1 MNRPAIAATARPAH
15 ADPAPGAAPPQPW
28 ADPKRLLWLFGP
40 ALPFIALAS
49 LIGYALTGNVLFCWP
64 GPLLMHV
71 IIPLADWLVGEDRS
85 NPPES
90 AVPALEADR
99 YYRVIVAL
107 YVPAQF
113 ALTIFGAWLA
123 ATQVESIWALAGLV
137 LTVGAINGVAINT
150 SHELGHKHQAWE
162 RWLAKLA
169 LAPACYGH
177 FYIEH
182 NRGHHRDVATPVDP
196 ASSRMGES
204 IYRFVLREMPGGFRR
219 AWQLERERLAR
230 CGKSPWSLDNEV
242 LQPAL
247 ISLALYG
254 ALVAAL
260 GWQILPFLLLIAFWG
275 AFQLTSANYLEHY
288 GLLRRKLENGRYEV
302 CQPHHSWNSNHLFSN
317 WALFHLQRHSDHHAH
332 PTRRYQ
338 SLRNF
343 PDLPRL
349 PSGYFGMYLLAYVP
363 PLWFRL
369 MNPRLIAAVQ
379 GDAARINFQPGLR
392 ERLMR
397 RYGLQEHAA

>member
-1 MNRPAIAATARPAH
+1 MEIALPYRDHKRP
-15 ADPAPGAAPPQPW
+15 
-28 ADPKRLLWLFGP
+28 LWLLSLFVPILGLIGP
-40 ALPFIALAS
+40 ALYLLVSPSEFWLWLSPLFFYFDIPLLDA
-49 LIGYALTGNVLFCWP
+49 LIG
-64 GPLLMHV
+64 
-71 IIPLADWLVGEDRS
+71 EDPS

-90 AVPALEADR
+90 EVPALEADP
-99 YYRVIVAL
+99 YYRWITYLLVPVLWASFIAICVFVASQPL
-107 YVPAQF
+107 SATG
-113 ALTIFGAWLA
+113 LLA
-123 ATQVESIWALAGLV
+123 MIINTGGGL
-137 LTVGAINGVAINT
+137 GFAIN
-150 SHELGHKHQAWE
+150 LGHEMGHKKSTLE

-260 GWQILPFLLLIAFWG
+260 GWQILPFLLLSAFWG

>member
-1 MNRPAIAATARPAH
+1 MDIALPYRDHKRP
-15 ADPAPGAAPPQPW
+15 
-28 ADPKRLLWLFGP
+28 LWLLSLFVPILGLIGP
-40 ALPFIALAS
+40 ALYLLVSPSEFWLWLSPLFFYFGIPLLDA
-49 LIGYALTGNVLFCWP
+49 LIG
-64 GPLLMHV
+64 
-71 IIPLADWLVGEDRS
+71 EDPS

-90 AVPALEADR
+90 EVPALEADP
-99 YYRVIVAL
+99 YYRWITYLLVPVLWASFIAICVFVASQPL
-107 YVPAQF
+107 SATG
-113 ALTIFGAWLA
+113 LLA
-123 ATQVESIWALAGLV
+123 MIINTGGGL
-137 LTVGAINGVAINT
+137 GFAIN
-150 SHELGHKHQAWE
+150 LGHEMGHKKSTLE

-260 GWQILPFLLLIAFWG
+260 GWQILPFLLLSAFWG

>member
-1 MNRPAIAATARPAH
+1 MEIALPYRDRKRP
-15 ADPAPGAAPPQPW
+15 
-28 ADPKRLLWLFGP
+28 LWLLSLFVPTLGLIGP
-40 ALPFIALAS
+40 ALYLLVSPSEFWLWLSPLFFYFGIPLLDA
-49 LIGYALTGNVLFCWP
+49 LIG
-64 GPLLMHV
+64 
-71 IIPLADWLVGEDRS
+71 EDPS

-90 AVPALEADR
+90 EVPALEADP
-99 YYRVIVAL
+99 YYRWITYLLVPVLWASFIAICVFVASQPL
-107 YVPAQF
+107 SATG
-113 ALTIFGAWLA
+113 LLA
-123 ATQVESIWALAGLV
+123 MIINTGGGL
-137 LTVGAINGVAINT
+137 GFAIN
-150 SHELGHKHQAWE
+150 LGHEMGHKKSTLE

-260 GWQILPFLLLIAFWG
+260 GWQILPFLLLSAFWG

>member
-1 MNRPAIAATARPAH
+1 MEIALPYRDHKRP
-15 ADPAPGAAPPQPW
+15 
-28 ADPKRLLWLFGP
+28 LWLLSLFVPTLGLIGP
-40 ALPFIALAS
+40 ALYLLVSPSELWLWLSPLFFYFGIPLLDA
-49 LIGYALTGNVLFCWP
+49 LIG
-64 GPLLMHV
+64 
-71 IIPLADWLVGEDRS
+71 EDPS

-90 AVPALEADR
+90 EVPALEADP
-99 YYRVIVAL
+99 YYRWITYLLVPVLWASFIAICVFVASQPL
-107 YVPAQF
+107 SATG
-113 ALTIFGAWLA
+113 LLA
-123 ATQVESIWALAGLV
+123 MIINTGGGL
-137 LTVGAINGVAINT
+137 GFAIN
-150 SHELGHKHQAWE
+150 LGHEMGHKKSTLE

-169 LAPACYGH
+169 LVPACYGH

-260 GWQILPFLLLIAFWG
+260 GWQILPFLLLSAFWG

-369 MNPRLIAAVQ
+369 MNPRLIEAVQ

>member
-1 MNRPAIAATARPAH
+1 MEIALPYRDHKRP
-15 ADPAPGAAPPQPW
+15 
-28 ADPKRLLWLFGP
+28 LWLLSLFVPTFGLIGP
-40 ALPFIALAS
+40 ALYLLVSPSELWLWLSPLFFYFGIPLLDA
-49 LIGYALTGNVLFCWP
+49 LIG
-64 GPLLMHV
+64 
-71 IIPLADWLVGEDRS
+71 EDPS

-90 AVPALEADR
+90 EVPALEADP
-99 YYRVIVAL
+99 YYRWITYL
-107 YVPAQF
+107 LVPVLWASFIIICVFVGSQPLS
-113 ALTIFGAWLA
+113 ATGLLA
-123 ATQVESIWALAGLV
+123 MIINTGGGL
-137 LTVGAINGVAINT
+137 GFAIN
-150 SHELGHKHQAWE
+150 LGHEMGHKKSTLE

-169 LAPACYGH
+169 LVPACYGH

-260 GWQILPFLLLIAFWG
+260 GWQILPFLLLSAFWG

-349 PSGYFGMYLLAYVP
+349 PSGYFGMFLLAYVP

-369 MNPRLIAAVQ
+369 MNPRLIEAVQ

>member
-1 MNRPAIAATARPAH
+1 MEIALPYRDHKRP
-15 ADPAPGAAPPQPW
+15 
-28 ADPKRLLWLFGP
+28 LWLLSLFVPILGLIGP
-40 ALPFIALAS
+40 ALYLLVSPSEFWLWLSPLFFYFGIPLLDA
-49 LIGYALTGNVLFCWP
+49 LIG
-64 GPLLMHV
+64 
-71 IIPLADWLVGEDRS
+71 EDPS

-90 AVPALEADR
+90 EVPALEADP
-99 YYRVIVAL
+99 YYRWITYLLVPVLWASFIAICVFVASQPL
-107 YVPAQF
+107 SATG
-113 ALTIFGAWLA
+113 LLA
-123 ATQVESIWALAGLV
+123 MIINTGGGL
-137 LTVGAINGVAINT
+137 GFAIN
-150 SHELGHKHQAWE
+150 LGHEMGHKKSTLE

-254 ALVAAL
+254 ALVATL
-260 GWQILPFLLLIAFWG
+260 GWQILPFLLLSAFWG
-275 AFQLTSANYLEHY
+275 AFQLTSANYIEHY

>member
-1 MNRPAIAATARPAH
+1 MEIALPYRDHKRP
-15 ADPAPGAAPPQPW
+15 
-28 ADPKRLLWLFGP
+28 LWLLSLFVPILGLIGP
-40 ALPFIALAS
+40 ALYLLVSPSEFWLWLSPLFFYFGIPLLDA
-49 LIGYALTGNVLFCWP
+49 LIG
-64 GPLLMHV
+64 
-71 IIPLADWLVGEDRS
+71 EDPS

-90 AVPALEADR
+90 EVPALEADP
-99 YYRVIVAL
+99 YYRWITYLLVPVLWASFIAICVFVASQPL
-107 YVPAQF
+107 SATG
-113 ALTIFGAWLA
+113 LLA
-123 ATQVESIWALAGLV
+123 MIINTGGGL
-137 LTVGAINGVAINT
+137 GFAIN
-150 SHELGHKHQAWE
+150 LGHEMGHKKSTLE

-260 GWQILPFLLLIAFWG
+260 GWQILPFLLLSAFWG

-363 PLWFRL
+363 LLWFRL

>member
-1 MNRPAIAATARPAH
+1 MEIALPYRDHKRP
-15 ADPAPGAAPPQPW
+15 
-28 ADPKRLLWLFGP
+28 LWLLSLFVPILGLIGP
-40 ALPFIALAS
+40 ALYLLVSPSEFWLWLSPLFFYFGIPLLDA
-49 LIGYALTGNVLFCWP
+49 LIG
-64 GPLLMHV
+64 
-71 IIPLADWLVGEDRS
+71 EDPS

-90 AVPALEADR
+90 EVPALEADP
-99 YYRVIVAL
+99 YYRWITYLLVPVLWASFIAICVFVASQPL
-107 YVPAQF
+107 SATG
-113 ALTIFGAWLA
+113 LLA
-123 ATQVESIWALAGLV
+123 MIINTGGGL
-137 LTVGAINGVAINT
+137 GFAIN
-150 SHELGHKHQAWE
+150 LGHEMGHKKSTLE

-247 ISLALYG
+247 TSLALYG

-260 GWQILPFLLLIAFWG
+260 GWQILPFLLLSAFWG

>member
-1 MNRPAIAATARPAH
+1 MEIALPYRDHKRP
-15 ADPAPGAAPPQPW
+15 
-28 ADPKRLLWLFGP
+28 LWLLSLFVPILGLIGP
-40 ALPFIALAS
+40 ALYLLVSPSEFWLWLSPLFFYFGIPLLDA
-49 LIGYALTGNVLFCWP
+49 LIG
-64 GPLLMHV
+64 
-71 IIPLADWLVGEDRS
+71 EDPS

-90 AVPALEADR
+90 EVPALEADP
-99 YYRVIVAL
+99 YYRWITYLLVPVLWASFIAICVFVASQPL
-107 YVPAQF
+107 SATG
-113 ALTIFGAWLA
+113 LLA
-123 ATQVESIWALAGLV
+123 MIINTGGGL
-137 LTVGAINGVAINT
+137 GFAIN
-150 SHELGHKHQAWE
+150 LGHEMGHKKSTLE

-254 ALVAAL
+254 ALVATL
-260 GWQILPFLLLIAFWG
+260 GWQILPFLLLSAFWG

-369 MNPRLIAAVQ
+369 MNPRLIEAVQ

>member
-1 MNRPAIAATARPAH
+1 MEIALPYRDRKRP
-15 ADPAPGAAPPQPW
+15 
-28 ADPKRLLWLFGP
+28 LWLLSLFVPTFGLIGP
-40 ALPFIALAS
+40 ALYLLMSPSELWLWLSPLFFYFGIPLLDA
-49 LIGYALTGNVLFCWP
+49 LIG
-64 GPLLMHV
+64 
-71 IIPLADWLVGEDRS
+71 EDPS

-90 AVPALEADR
+90 EVPALEADP
-99 YYRVIVAL
+99 YYRWITYLLVPVLWASFIAICVFVASQPL
-107 YVPAQF
+107 SATG
-113 ALTIFGAWLA
+113 LLA
-123 ATQVESIWALAGLV
+123 MIINTGGGL
-137 LTVGAINGVAINT
+137 GFAIN
-150 SHELGHKHQAWE
+150 LGHEMGHKKSTLE

-169 LAPACYGH
+169 LVPACYGH

-260 GWQILPFLLLIAFWG
+260 GWQILPFLLLSAFWG

-349 PSGYFGMYLLAYVP
+349 PSGYFGMFLLAYVP

-369 MNPRLIAAVQ
+369 MNPRLIEAVQ

>member
-1 MNRPAIAATARPAH
+1 MEIALPYRDHKRP
-15 ADPAPGAAPPQPW
+15 
-28 ADPKRLLWLFGP
+28 LWLLSLFVPILGLIGP
-40 ALPFIALAS
+40 ALYLLVSPSELWLWLSPLFFYFGIPLLDA
-49 LIGYALTGNVLFCWP
+49 LIG
-64 GPLLMHV
+64 
-71 IIPLADWLVGEDRS
+71 EDPS

-90 AVPALEADR
+90 EVPALEADP
-99 YYRVIVAL
+99 YYRWITYLLVPVLWASFIAICVFVASQPL
-107 YVPAQF
+107 SATG
-113 ALTIFGAWLA
+113 LLA
-123 ATQVESIWALAGLV
+123 IIINTGGGL
-137 LTVGAINGVAINT
+137 GFAIN
-150 SHELGHKHQAWE
+150 LGHEMGHKKSTLE

-260 GWQILPFLLLIAFWG
+260 GWQILPFLLLSAFWG

>member
-1 MNRPAIAATARPAH
+1 MEIALPYRDHKRP
-15 ADPAPGAAPPQPW
+15 
-28 ADPKRLLWLFGP
+28 LWLLSLFVPILGLIGP
-40 ALPFIALAS
+40 ALYLLVSPSEFWLWLSPLFFYFGIPLLDA
-49 LIGYALTGNVLFCWP
+49 LIG
-64 GPLLMHV
+64 
-71 IIPLADWLVGEDRS
+71 EDPS

-90 AVPALEADR
+90 EVPALEADP
-99 YYRVIVAL
+99 YYRWITYLLVPVLWASFIAICVFVASQPL
-107 YVPAQF
+107 SATG
-113 ALTIFGAWLA
+113 LLA
-123 ATQVESIWALAGLV
+123 MIINTGGGL
-137 LTVGAINGVAINT
+137 GFAIN
-150 SHELGHKHQAWE
+150 LGHEMGHKKSTLE

-260 GWQILPFLLLIAFWG
+260 GWQILPFLLLSAFWG

-317 WALFHLQRHSDHHAH
+317 WALFHLQRHSDHHAY

-397 RYGLQEHAA
+397 RYGLQEQAA

>member
-1 MNRPAIAATARPAH
+1 MEIALPYRDHKRP
-15 ADPAPGAAPPQPW
+15 
-28 ADPKRLLWLFGP
+28 LWLLSLFVPILGLIGP
-40 ALPFIALAS
+40 ALYLLVSPSEFWLWLSPLFFYFGIPLLDA
-49 LIGYALTGNVLFCWP
+49 LIG
-64 GPLLMHV
+64 
-71 IIPLADWLVGEDRS
+71 EDPS

-90 AVPALEADR
+90 EVPALEADP
-99 YYRVIVAL
+99 YYRWITYLLVPVLWASFIAICVFVASQPL
-107 YVPAQF
+107 SATG
-113 ALTIFGAWLA
+113 LLA
-123 ATQVESIWALAGLV
+123 MIINTGGGL
-137 LTVGAINGVAINT
+137 GFAIN
-150 SHELGHKHQAWE
+150 LGHEMGHKKSTLE

-204 IYRFVLREMPGGFRR
+204 IYRFVLREMSGGFRR

-260 GWQILPFLLLIAFWG
+260 GWQILPFLLLSAFWG

>member
-1 MNRPAIAATARPAH
+1 MDIALPYRDRKRP
-15 ADPAPGAAPPQPW
+15 
-28 ADPKRLLWLFGP
+28 LWLLSLFVPTLGLIGP
-40 ALPFIALAS
+40 ALYLLVSPSELWLWLSPLFFYFGIPLLDA
-49 LIGYALTGNVLFCWP
+49 LIG
-64 GPLLMHV
+64 
-71 IIPLADWLVGEDRS
+71 EDPS

-90 AVPALEADR
+90 EVPALEADP
-99 YYRVIVAL
+99 YYRWITYLLVPVLWASFIAICVFVASQPL
-107 YVPAQF
+107 SATG
-113 ALTIFGAWLA
+113 LLA
-123 ATQVESIWALAGLV
+123 MIINTGGGL
-137 LTVGAINGVAINT
+137 GFAIN
-150 SHELGHKHQAWE
+150 LGHEMGHKKSTLE

-182 NRGHHRDVATPVDP
+182 NRGHHRDVATPIDP

-230 CGKSPWSLDNEV
+230 CGKGPWNLDNEV

-254 ALVAAL
+254 ALVATL
-260 GWQILPFLLLIAFWG
+260 GWQILPFLLLSAFWG

-288 GLLRRKLENGRYEV
+288 GLLRRKLDNGRYEV

-369 MNPRLIAAVQ
+369 MNPRLIEAVQ

-397 RYGLQEHAA
+397 RYGLQEQAA

>member
-1 MNRPAIAATARPAH
+1 MEIALPYRDHKRP
-15 ADPAPGAAPPQPW
+15 
-28 ADPKRLLWLFGP
+28 LWLLSLFVPILGLIGP
-40 ALPFIALAS
+40 ALYLLVSPSELWLWLSPLFFYFGIPLLDA
-49 LIGYALTGNVLFCWP
+49 LIG
-64 GPLLMHV
+64 
-71 IIPLADWLVGEDRS
+71 EDPS

-90 AVPALEADR
+90 EVPALEADP
-99 YYRVIVAL
+99 YYRWITYLLVPVLWASFIAICVFVASQPL
-107 YVPAQF
+107 SATG
-113 ALTIFGAWLA
+113 LLA
-123 ATQVESIWALAGLV
+123 MIINTGGGL
-137 LTVGAINGVAINT
+137 GFAIN
-150 SHELGHKHQAWE
+150 LGHEMGHKKSTLE

-260 GWQILPFLLLIAFWG
+260 GWQILPFLLLSAFWG

>member
-1 MNRPAIAATARPAH
+1 MDIALPYRDHKRP
-15 ADPAPGAAPPQPW
+15 
-28 ADPKRLLWLFGP
+28 LWLLSLFVPILGLIGP
-40 ALPFIALAS
+40 ALYLLVSPSELWLWLSPLFFYFGIPLLDA
-49 LIGYALTGNVLFCWP
+49 LIG
-64 GPLLMHV
+64 
-71 IIPLADWLVGEDRS
+71 EDPS

-90 AVPALEADR
+90 EVPALEADP
-99 YYRVIVAL
+99 YYRWITYLLVPVLWASFIAICVFVASQPL
-107 YVPAQF
+107 SATG
-113 ALTIFGAWLA
+113 LLA
-123 ATQVESIWALAGLV
+123 MIINTGGGL
-137 LTVGAINGVAINT
+137 GFAIN
-150 SHELGHKHQAWE
+150 LGHEMGHKKSILE

-230 CGKSPWSLDNEV
+230 CGKSTWSLDNEV

-254 ALVAAL
+254 ALVATL
-260 GWQILPFLLLIAFWG
+260 GWQILPFLLLSAFWG

>member
-1 MNRPAIAATARPAH
+1 MEIALPYRDHKRP
-15 ADPAPGAAPPQPW
+15 
-28 ADPKRLLWLFGP
+28 LWLLSLFVPILGLIGP
-40 ALPFIALAS
+40 ALYLLVSPSEFWLWLSPLFFYFGIPLLDA
-49 LIGYALTGNVLFCWP
+49 LIG
-64 GPLLMHV
+64 
-71 IIPLADWLVGEDRS
+71 EDPS

-90 AVPALEADR
+90 EVPALEADP
-99 YYRVIVAL
+99 YYRWITYLLVPVLWASFIAICVFVASQPL
-107 YVPAQF
+107 SATG
-113 ALTIFGAWLA
+113 LLA
-123 ATQVESIWALAGLV
+123 MIINTGGGL
-137 LTVGAINGVAINT
+137 GFAIN
-150 SHELGHKHQAWE
+150 LGHEMGHKKSTLE

-260 GWQILPFLLLIAFWG
+260 GWQILPFLLLSAFWG

-349 PSGYFGMYLLAYVP
+349 PSGYVGMYLLAYVP

>member
-1 MNRPAIAATARPAH
+1 MEIALPYRDHKRP
-15 ADPAPGAAPPQPW
+15 
-28 ADPKRLLWLFGP
+28 LWLLSLFVPILGLIGP
-40 ALPFIALAS
+40 ALYLLVSPSEFWLWLSPLFFYFGIPLLDA
-49 LIGYALTGNVLFCWP
+49 LIG
-64 GPLLMHV
+64 
-71 IIPLADWLVGEDRS
+71 EDPS

-90 AVPALEADR
+90 EVPALEADP
-99 YYRVIVAL
+99 YYRWITYLLVPVLWASFIAICLFVASQPL
-107 YVPAQF
+107 SATG
-113 ALTIFGAWLA
+113 LLA
-123 ATQVESIWALAGLV
+123 MIINTGGGL
-137 LTVGAINGVAINT
+137 GFAIN
-150 SHELGHKHQAWE
+150 LGHEMGHKKSTLE

-260 GWQILPFLLLIAFWG
+260 GWQILPFLLLSAFWG

-397 RYGLQEHAA
+397 RYALQEHAA

>member
-1 MNRPAIAATARPAH
+1 MEIALPYRDHKRP
-15 ADPAPGAAPPQPW
+15 
-28 ADPKRLLWLFGP
+28 LWLLSLFVPILGLIGP
-40 ALPFIALAS
+40 ALYLLVSPSEFWLWLSPLFFYFGIPLLDA
-49 LIGYALTGNVLFCWP
+49 LIG
-64 GPLLMHV
+64 
-71 IIPLADWLVGEDRS
+71 EDPS

-90 AVPALEADR
+90 EVPALEADP
-99 YYRVIVAL
+99 YYRWITYLLVPVLWASFIAICVFVASQPL
-107 YVPAQF
+107 SATG
-113 ALTIFGAWLA
+113 LLA
-123 ATQVESIWALAGLV
+123 MIINTGGGL
-137 LTVGAINGVAINT
+137 GFAIN
-150 SHELGHKHQAWE
+150 LGHEIGHKKSTLE

-260 GWQILPFLLLIAFWG
+260 GWQILPFLLLSAFWG

>member
-1 MNRPAIAATARPAH
+1 MEIALPYRDHKRP
-15 ADPAPGAAPPQPW
+15 
-28 ADPKRLLWLFGP
+28 LWLLSLFVPILGLIGP
-40 ALPFIALAS
+40 ALYLLVSPSELWLWLSPLFFYFGIPLLDA
-49 LIGYALTGNVLFCWP
+49 LIG
-64 GPLLMHV
+64 
-71 IIPLADWLVGEDRS
+71 EDPS

-90 AVPALEADR
+90 EVPALEADP
-99 YYRVIVAL
+99 YYRWITYLLVPVLWASFIAICVFVASQPL
-107 YVPAQF
+107 SATG
-113 ALTIFGAWLA
+113 LLA
-123 ATQVESIWALAGLV
+123 MIINTGGGL
-137 LTVGAINGVAINT
+137 GFAIN
-150 SHELGHKHQAWE
+150 LGHEIGHKKSTLE

-260 GWQILPFLLLIAFWG
+260 GWQILPFLLLSAFWG

>member
-1 MNRPAIAATARPAH
+1 MEIALPYRDRKRP
-15 ADPAPGAAPPQPW
+15 
-28 ADPKRLLWLFGP
+28 LWLLSLFVPTLGLIGP
-40 ALPFIALAS
+40 ALYLLVSPSELWLWLSPLFFYFGIPLLDA
-49 LIGYALTGNVLFCWP
+49 LIG
-64 GPLLMHV
+64 
-71 IIPLADWLVGEDRS
+71 EDPS

-90 AVPALEADR
+90 EVPALEADP
-99 YYRVIVAL
+99 YYRWITYLLVPVLWASFIAICVFVASQPL
-107 YVPAQF
+107 SATG
-113 ALTIFGAWLA
+113 LLA
-123 ATQVESIWALAGLV
+123 MIINTGGGL
-137 LTVGAINGVAINT
+137 GFAIN
-150 SHELGHKHQAWE
+150 LGHEMGHKKSTLE

-230 CGKSPWSLDNEV
+230 CGKGPWSLDNEV

-254 ALVAAL
+254 ALVATL
-260 GWQILPFLLLIAFWG
+260 GWQILPFLLLSAFWG

-288 GLLRRKLENGRYEV
+288 GLLRRKLDNGRYEV

-363 PLWFRL
+363 PLWFHL
-369 MNPRLIAAVQ
+369 MNPRLIEAVQ

>member
-1 MNRPAIAATARPAH
+1 MEIALPYRDHKRP
-15 ADPAPGAAPPQPW
+15 
-28 ADPKRLLWLFGP
+28 LWLLSLFVPILGLIGP
-40 ALPFIALAS
+40 ALYLLVSPSEFWLWLSPLFFYFDIPLLDA
-49 LIGYALTGNVLFCWP
+49 LIG
-64 GPLLMHV
+64 
-71 IIPLADWLVGEDRS
+71 EDPS

-90 AVPALEADR
+90 EVPALEADP
-99 YYRVIVAL
+99 YYRWITYLLVPVLWASFIAICVFVASQPL
-107 YVPAQF
+107 SATG
-113 ALTIFGAWLA
+113 LLA
-123 ATQVESIWALAGLV
+123 MIINTGGGL
-137 LTVGAINGVAINT
+137 GFAIN
-150 SHELGHKHQAWE
+150 LGHEMGHKKSTLE

-230 CGKSPWSLDNEV
+230 CGKGPWSLDNEV

-254 ALVAAL
+254 ALVATL
-260 GWQILPFLLLIAFWG
+260 GWQILPFLLLSAFWG

>member
-1 MNRPAIAATARPAH
+1 MEIALPYRDHKRP
-15 ADPAPGAAPPQPW
+15 
-28 ADPKRLLWLFGP
+28 LWLLSLFVPILGLIGP
-40 ALPFIALAS
+40 ALYLLVSPSEFWLWLSPLFFYFGIPLLDA
-49 LIGYALTGNVLFCWP
+49 LIG
-64 GPLLMHV
+64 
-71 IIPLADWLVGEDRS
+71 EDPS

-90 AVPALEADR
+90 EVPALEADP
-99 YYRVIVAL
+99 YYRWITYLLVPVLWASFIAICVFVASQPL
-107 YVPAQF
+107 SATG
-113 ALTIFGAWLA
+113 LLA
-123 ATQVESIWALAGLV
+123 MIINTGGGL
-137 LTVGAINGVAINT
+137 GFAIN
-150 SHELGHKHQAWE
+150 LGHEMGHKKSTLE

-169 LAPACYGH
+169 LVPACYGH

-219 AWQLERERLAR
+219 AWQLEQERLAR

-260 GWQILPFLLLIAFWG
+260 GWQILPFLLLSAFWG

-349 PSGYFGMYLLAYVP
+349 PSGYFGMFLLAYVP

-369 MNPRLIAAVQ
+369 MNPRLIEAVQ

>member
-1 MNRPAIAATARPAH
+1 MEIALPYRDHKRP
-15 ADPAPGAAPPQPW
+15 
-28 ADPKRLLWLFGP
+28 LWLLSLFVPILGLIGP
-40 ALPFIALAS
+40 ALYLLVSPSEFWLWLSPLFFYFGIPLLDA
-49 LIGYALTGNVLFCWP
+49 LIG
-64 GPLLMHV
+64 
-71 IIPLADWLVGEDRS
+71 EDPS

-90 AVPALEADR
+90 EVPALEADP
-99 YYRVIVAL
+99 YYRWITYLLVPVLWASFIAICVFVASQPL
-107 YVPAQF
+107 SATG
-113 ALTIFGAWLA
+113 LLA
-123 ATQVESIWALAGLV
+123 MIINTGGGL
-137 LTVGAINGVAINT
+137 GFAIN
-150 SHELGHKHQAWE
+150 LGHEMGHKKSTLE

-260 GWQILPFLLLIAFWG
+260 GWQILPFLLLSAFWG

-369 MNPRLIAAVQ
+369 MNPRLIEAVQ

-392 ERLMR
+392 ERLMC
-397 RYGLQEHAA
+397 RYGLQEQAA

>member
-1 MNRPAIAATARPAH
+1 MEIALPYRDRKRP
-15 ADPAPGAAPPQPW
+15 
-28 ADPKRLLWLFGP
+28 LWLLSLFVPILGLIGP
-40 ALPFIALAS
+40 ALYLLVSPSEFWLWLSPLFFYFGIPLLDA
-49 LIGYALTGNVLFCWP
+49 LIG
-64 GPLLMHV
+64 
-71 IIPLADWLVGEDRS
+71 EDPS

-90 AVPALEADR
+90 EVPALEADP
-99 YYRVIVAL
+99 YYRWITYLLVPVLWASFIAICVFVASQPL
-107 YVPAQF
+107 SATG
-113 ALTIFGAWLA
+113 LLA
-123 ATQVESIWALAGLV
+123 MIINTGGGL
-137 LTVGAINGVAINT
+137 GFAIN
-150 SHELGHKHQAWE
+150 LGHEMGHKKSTLE

-182 NRGHHRDVATPVDP
+182 NRGHHRDVATPADP

-254 ALVAAL
+254 ALVATL
-260 GWQILPFLLLIAFWG
+260 GWQILPFLLLSAFWG

-397 RYGLQEHAA
+397 RYGLREHAA

>member
-1 MNRPAIAATARPAH
+1 MEIALPYRDHKRP
-15 ADPAPGAAPPQPW
+15 
-28 ADPKRLLWLFGP
+28 LWLLSLFVPILGLIGP
-40 ALPFIALAS
+40 ALYLLVSPSEFWLWLSPLFFYFGIPLLDA
-49 LIGYALTGNVLFCWP
+49 LIG
-64 GPLLMHV
+64 
-71 IIPLADWLVGEDRS
+71 EDPS

-90 AVPALEADR
+90 EVPALEADP
-99 YYRVIVAL
+99 YYRWITYLLVPVLWASFIAICVFVASQPL
-107 YVPAQF
+107 SATG
-113 ALTIFGAWLA
+113 LLA
-123 ATQVESIWALAGLV
+123 MIINTGGGL
-137 LTVGAINGVAINT
+137 GFAIN
-150 SHELGHKHQAWE
+150 LGHEMGHKKSTLE

-230 CGKSPWSLDNEV
+230 CGKGPWSLDNEV

-260 GWQILPFLLLIAFWG
+260 GWQILPFLLLSAFWG

-369 MNPRLIAAVQ
+369 MNPRLIEAVQ

>member
-1 MNRPAIAATARPAH
+1 MEIALPYRDHKRP
-15 ADPAPGAAPPQPW
+15 
-28 ADPKRLLWLFGP
+28 LWLLSLFVPILGLIGP
-40 ALPFIALAS
+40 ALYLLVSPSEFWLWLSPLFFYFGIPLLDA
-49 LIGYALTGNVLFCWP
+49 LIG
-64 GPLLMHV
+64 
-71 IIPLADWLVGEDRS
+71 EDPS

-90 AVPALEADR
+90 EVPALEADP
-99 YYRVIVAL
+99 YYRWITYLLVPVLWASFIAICVFVASQPL
-107 YVPAQF
+107 SATG
-113 ALTIFGAWLA
+113 LLA
-123 ATQVESIWALAGLV
+123 MIINTGGGL
-137 LTVGAINGVAINT
+137 GFAIN
-150 SHELGHKHQAWE
+150 LGHEMGHKKSTLE

-230 CGKSPWSLDNEV
+230 CGKGPWSLDNEV

-254 ALVAAL
+254 ALVATL
-260 GWQILPFLLLIAFWG
+260 GWQILPFLLLSAFWG

>member
-1 MNRPAIAATARPAH
+1 MEIALPYRDHKRP
-15 ADPAPGAAPPQPW
+15 
-28 ADPKRLLWLFGP
+28 LWLLSLFVPILGLIGP
-40 ALPFIALAS
+40 ALYLLVSPSEFWLWLSPLFFYFGIPLLDA
-49 LIGYALTGNVLFCWP
+49 LIG
-64 GPLLMHV
+64 
-71 IIPLADWLVGEDRS
+71 EDPS

-90 AVPALEADR
+90 EVPALEADP
-99 YYRVIVAL
+99 YYRWITYLLVPVLWASFIAICVFVASQPL
-107 YVPAQF
+107 SATG
-113 ALTIFGAWLA
+113 LLA
-123 ATQVESIWALAGLV
+123 MIINTGGGL
-137 LTVGAINGVAINT
+137 GFAIN
-150 SHELGHKHQAWE
+150 LGHEMGHKKSTLE

-260 GWQILPFLLLIAFWG
+260 GWQILPFLLLSAFWG

-288 GLLRRKLENGRYEV
+288 GLLRRKQDNGRYEV

-369 MNPRLIAAVQ
+369 MNPRLIEAVQ

>member
-1 MNRPAIAATARPAH
+1 MEIALPYRDHKRP
-15 ADPAPGAAPPQPW
+15 
-28 ADPKRLLWLFGP
+28 LWLLSLFVPILGLIGP
-40 ALPFIALAS
+40 ALYLLVSPSEFWLWLSPLFFYFGIPLLDA
-49 LIGYALTGNVLFCWP
+49 LIG
-64 GPLLMHV
+64 
-71 IIPLADWLVGEDRS
+71 EDPS

-90 AVPALEADR
+90 EVPALEADP
-99 YYRVIVAL
+99 YYRWITYLLVPVLWASFIAICVFVASQPL
-107 YVPAQF
+107 SATG
-113 ALTIFGAWLA
+113 LLA
-123 ATQVESIWALAGLV
+123 MIINTGGGL
-137 LTVGAINGVAINT
+137 GFAIN
-150 SHELGHKHQAWE
+150 LGHEMGHKKSTLE

-260 GWQILPFLLLIAFWG
+260 GWQILPFLLLSAFWG

-288 GLLRRKLENGRYEV
+288 GLLRRKLDNGRYEV

-369 MNPRLIAAVQ
+369 MNPRLIEAVQ

-392 ERLMR
+392 ERLMC
-397 RYGLQEHAA
+397 RYGLQEQAA

>member
-1 MNRPAIAATARPAH
+1 MEIALPYRDHKRP
-15 ADPAPGAAPPQPW
+15 
-28 ADPKRLLWLFGP
+28 LWLLSLFVPTLGLIGP
-40 ALPFIALAS
+40 ALYLLVSPSELWLWLSPLFFYFGIPLLDA
-49 LIGYALTGNVLFCWP
+49 LIG
-64 GPLLMHV
+64 
-71 IIPLADWLVGEDRS
+71 EDPS

-90 AVPALEADR
+90 EVPALEADP
-99 YYRVIVAL
+99 YYRWITYLLVPVLWASFIAICVFVASQPL
-107 YVPAQF
+107 SATG
-113 ALTIFGAWLA
+113 LLA
-123 ATQVESIWALAGLV
+123 MIINTGGGL
-137 LTVGAINGVAINT
+137 GFAIN
-150 SHELGHKHQAWE
+150 LGHEMGHKKSTLE

-260 GWQILPFLLLIAFWG
+260 GWQILPFLLLSAFWG

-397 RYGLQEHAA
+397 RYGLREHAA

>member
-1 MNRPAIAATARPAH
+1 MDIALPYRDRKRP
-15 ADPAPGAAPPQPW
+15 
-28 ADPKRLLWLFGP
+28 LWLLSLFVPTLGLIGP
-40 ALPFIALAS
+40 ALYLLVSPSEFWLWLSPLFFYFGIPLLDA
-49 LIGYALTGNVLFCWP
+49 LIG
-64 GPLLMHV
+64 
-71 IIPLADWLVGEDRS
+71 EDPS

-90 AVPALEADR
+90 EVPALEADP
-99 YYRVIVAL
+99 YYRWITYLLVPVLWASFIAICVFVASQPL
-107 YVPAQF
+107 SATG
-113 ALTIFGAWLA
+113 LLA
-123 ATQVESIWALAGLV
+123 MIINTGGGL
-137 LTVGAINGVAINT
+137 GFAIN
-150 SHELGHKHQAWE
+150 LGHEMGHKKSTLE

-260 GWQILPFLLLIAFWG
+260 GWQILPFLLLSAFWG

>member
-1 MNRPAIAATARPAH
+1 MEIALPYRDHKRP
-15 ADPAPGAAPPQPW
+15 
-28 ADPKRLLWLFGP
+28 LWLLSLFVPILGLIGP
-40 ALPFIALAS
+40 ALYLLVSPSEFWLWLSPLFFYFGIPLLDA
-49 LIGYALTGNVLFCWP
+49 LIG
-64 GPLLMHV
+64 
-71 IIPLADWLVGEDRS
+71 EDPS

-90 AVPALEADR
+90 EVPALEADP
-99 YYRVIVAL
+99 YYRWITYLLVPVLWASFIAICVFVASQPL
-107 YVPAQF
+107 SATG
-113 ALTIFGAWLA
+113 LLA
-123 ATQVESIWALAGLV
+123 MIINTGGGL
-137 LTVGAINGVAINT
+137 GFAIN
-150 SHELGHKHQAWE
+150 LGHEMGHKKSTLE

-230 CGKSPWSLDNEV
+230 CGKGPWSLDNEV

-254 ALVAAL
+254 ALVATL
-260 GWQILPFLLLIAFWG
+260 GWQILPFLLLSAFWG

-369 MNPRLIAAVQ
+369 MNPRLIEAVQ

>member
-1 MNRPAIAATARPAH
+1 MEIALPYRDHKRP
-15 ADPAPGAAPPQPW
+15 
-28 ADPKRLLWLFGP
+28 LWLLSLFVPILGLIGP
-40 ALPFIALAS
+40 ALYLLVSPSEFWLWLSPLFFYFGIPLLDA
-49 LIGYALTGNVLFCWP
+49 LIG
-64 GPLLMHV
+64 
-71 IIPLADWLVGEDRS
+71 EDPS

-90 AVPALEADR
+90 EVPALEADP
-99 YYRVIVAL
+99 YYRWITYLLVPVLWASFIAICVFVASQPL
-107 YVPAQF
+107 SATG
-113 ALTIFGAWLA
+113 LLA
-123 ATQVESIWALAGLV
+123 MIINTGGGL
-137 LTVGAINGVAINT
+137 GFAIN
-150 SHELGHKHQAWE
+150 LGHEMGHKKSTLE

-260 GWQILPFLLLIAFWG
+260 GWQILPFLLLSAFWG

-343 PDLPRL
+343 PALPRL

>member
-1 MNRPAIAATARPAH
+1 MEIALPYRDHKRP
-15 ADPAPGAAPPQPW
+15 
-28 ADPKRLLWLFGP
+28 LWLLSLFVPILGLIGP
-40 ALPFIALAS
+40 ALYLLVSPSEFWLWLSPLFFYFGIPLLDA
-49 LIGYALTGNVLFCWP
+49 LIG
-64 GPLLMHV
+64 
-71 IIPLADWLVGEDRS
+71 EDPS

-90 AVPALEADR
+90 EVPALEADP
-99 YYRVIVAL
+99 YYRWITYLLVPVLWASFIAICVFVASQPL
-107 YVPAQF
+107 SATG
-113 ALTIFGAWLA
+113 LLA
-123 ATQVESIWALAGLV
+123 MIINTGGGL
-137 LTVGAINGVAINT
+137 GFAIN
-150 SHELGHKHQAWE
+150 LGHEMGHKKSTLE

-182 NRGHHRDVATPVDP
+182 NRGHHRDVATPADP

-260 GWQILPFLLLIAFWG
+260 GWQILPFLLLSAFWG